1 MITMYI
7 THDYYKANGGEIPPE
22 AFTKYERQARATID
36 YYTFSQIVEPVPEK
50 VKECMLELIEFQE
63 AVEKA
68 AEEGSK
74 VIKSETV
81 GNHTVSYADGFGLL
95 GIQTGANT
103 GKSKTGLEYD
113 IVAKYLMNTG
123 LMYRGVE

>member
-1 MITMYI
+1 MYI
-7 THDYYKANGGEIPPE
+7 THDYYKANGGVIPLE
-22 AFTKYERQARATID
+22 AFAKYERQARATID
-36 YYTFSQIVEPVPEK
+36 YYTFNRVETPVPEK
-50 VKECMLELIEFQE
+50 VKECMLELIDFQE

-74 VIKSETV
+74 VVKSETV
-81 GNHTVSYADGFGLL
+81 GNHTVTYADGVGLL

-103 GKSKTGLEYD
+103 GKSKAGLEYD